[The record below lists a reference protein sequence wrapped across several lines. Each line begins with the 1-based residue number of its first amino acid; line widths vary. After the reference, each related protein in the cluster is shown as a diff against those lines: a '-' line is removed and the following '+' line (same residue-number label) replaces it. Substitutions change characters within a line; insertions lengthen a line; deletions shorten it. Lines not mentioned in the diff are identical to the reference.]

1 MSIPHTVRCRVCA
14 IRPTTSPTK
23 VWNVGAVKHGRNTAR
38 RPASEHGAVGPGG
51 IDGSLSR
58 GWWRN
63 RRCFPLHTP
72 RSTNHP
78 SPACPQPTDDQ
89 QPRNCETRGVGS
101 RQEPVHPPQDSAKRA
116 PTYSPRQHQP
126 VHVALGVIQRRPDVP
141 YQPGTPHPAAR
152 RAPAPTGTCRP
163 VARVQNG
170 FPHRR
175 PTTDCVCRR
184 PSSTRH
190 LSTASRRGQAVMG
203 SGIRPVTT

>member
-89 QPRNCETRGVGS
+89 QPRNCETREALWVPETLLISCHLLILVEESTELVLPSDTVGLS
-101 RQEPVHPPQDSAKRA
+101 WTGE
-116 PTYSPRQHQP
+116 
-126 VHVALGVIQRRPDVP
+126 VAVGE
-141 YQPGTPHPAAR
+141 QPGREPGAAGGCCSCATR
-152 RAPAPTGTCRP
+152 RSVVSLA
-163 VARVQNG
+163 
-170 FPHRR
+170 
-175 PTTDCVCRR
+175 
-184 PSSTRH
+184 
-190 LSTASRRGQAVMG
+190 
-203 SGIRPVTT
+203 